1 MPLDFVTVPALTN
14 GVSRQAPLLRL
25 DSQAENQ
32 KNFLSEITGGVTDR
46 PPAGIVATVTGA
58 ALPADGFYHP
68 IIRDESEQY
77 EVVIPGDGTL
87 RVFAKD
93 GTEQTVNA
101 ISAAAQT
108 YLTSSGNARDAFRA
122 RTIVDNT
129 FVTNREIDT
138 EIDSGTLSAAE
149 RNIAL
154 FWVRQTSQGMVIQ
167 VNMKHAY
174 GPAGWKS
181 TNLVSVAADNAV
193 PTIYT
198 EPSITTTL
206 TDESPTLVARA
217 ETTNTAQTVQSD
229 FQTNRMAQR
238 LWRALKEVIAQHV
251 TAAYGSQSMA
261 TWSVFTTPTSVARNS
276 IIGVDGDQ
284 TLQGSVVAI
293 ESTTAA
299 DDTVRFTAE
308 ASGGTDFVKV
318 AHRAVESLLDLPAK
332 GAPVGFKIRVQEE
345 TGDELDDWY
354 GEFDGSSWSEVVGF
368 EVPLGFD
375 ADTMPHILRRESNGT
390 FTFEVFSW
398 AQRTA
403 GDEVSNPDP
412 GFIGKPIKNVTL
424 YKNRLAFVYEDGVAF
439 SESGIFGNFWA
450 TTARQLLASD
460 PIDISID
467 AGSGAPRYES
477 AVPYDQALLVWSAD
491 GQAVVKGTDIFSAE
505 TVSADLAT
513 EYEAD
518 LSLEPIATG
527 NTFLFQAPNG
537 TVWEYVPGSSSG
549 TYAAIDIT
557 AHIPGYLPGD
567 FTWAA
572 ASRAKSLVI
581 FGSASNR
588 NKLYAYRYFYDSV
601 NKIQSSWSEWEL
613 NEDIDIHGGDFFGEE
628 LILFADVDTNAN
640 ATTTRMMLSLDFN
653 PTAPTGFSDPLY
665 LDVMETVTVGVS
677 AYDAALNRTTVVM
690 PYAIASGD
698 GYRAVI
704 GDGDPTRFGD
714 VMGAET
720 TGTDLFIYGEIPQGT
735 EVHVGRVYSRI
746 YEPSKF
752 VLRSPSRDNRRTPQ
766 PVTNARVQVRRV
778 RAELGRTG
786 YLRAEINRDGTKF
799 SEKVFTPAVVGGPVG
814 FVTPVDSDSFEFSV
828 GANADGL
835 SIQLINDTHLPSELL
850 SLSYEALYHNRS
862 VRTR

>member
-46 PPAGIVATVTGA
+46 PPASIVAAITGA

-68 IIRDESEQY
+68 IIRDEAEQY

-138 EIDSGTLSAAE
+138 EVDSAASAAQD
-149 RNIAL
+149 NTCL
-154 FWVRQTSQGMVIQ
+154 MWVRQAGNGPDNVTIQ
-167 VNMKHAY
+167 M
-174 GPAGWKS
+174 KS
-181 TNLVSVAADNAV
+181 TYNGTWSWLEFDFQQNSNTGNGNVVTQAAVVADIAD
-193 PTIYT
+193 PD
-198 EPSITTTL
+198 PL
-206 TDESPTLVARA
+206 LVASVQTPSNGHYA
-217 ETTNTAQTVQSD
+217 TQTTGVAQHIY
-229 FQTNRMAQR
+229 
-238 LWRALKEVIAQHV
+238 RALDRVIADHV
-251 TAAYGSQSMA
+251 ANSRGSNGNSMA
-261 TWSVFTTPTSVARNS
+261 TWSLRSSPITPTGLFTSAQ
-276 IIGVDGDQ
+276 GA
-284 TLQGSVVAI
+284 LGSVVVLSSSDAGDS
-293 ESTTAA
+293 E
-299 DDTVRFTAE
+299 VRFSAT
-308 ASGGTDFVKV
+308 SGIGPDAIKV
-318 AHRAVESLLDLPAK
+318 AHGSVESLLDLPAT
-332 GAPVGFKIRVQEE
+332 GAPPGFKIKVLEE
-345 TGDELDDWY
+345 TGSDLDDWY
-354 GEFDGSSWSEVVGF
+354 VEYDGASWSEVVGF

-390 FTFEVFSW
+390 FTFEAFSW

-439 SESGIFGNFWA
+439 SESGTFSNFWA

-491 GQAVVKGTDIFSAE
+491 GQAVVQGTDIFSAE

-518 LSLEPIATG
+518 LSLEPITTG
-527 NTFLFQAPNG
+527 NTFLFQAPTG

-588 NKLYAYRYFYDSV
+588 NKLYAYRYFYDSGD
-601 NKIQSSWSEWEL
+601 KIQSSWSEWEL
-613 NEDIDIHGGDFFGEE
+613 NEDIAIHGGDFFGDE
-628 LILFADVDTNAN
+628 LILFADVDTDENL
-640 ATTTRMMLSLDFN
+640 TTTRMMLNLDFN
-653 PTAPTGFSDPLY
+653 PTPPTGFSDPIY
-665 LDVMETVTVGVS
+665 LDVMETVTVGAGAYSS
-677 AYDAALNRTTVVM
+677 AFNYTTVTI
-690 PYAIASGD
+690 PYDIDLTDGYVAVLGD
-698 GYRAVI
+698 GAGV
-704 GDGDPTRFGD
+704 RFGE
-714 VMGAET
+714 VLPGAGAT
-720 TGTDLFIYGEIPQGT
+720 STLLLYLAGEVPQGT
-735 EVHVGRVYSRI
+735 EVHLGRTYDRV

-752 VLRSPSRDNRRTPQ
+752 VLRSPSRDNRSTPQ

-786 YLRAEINRDGTKF
+786 YLRAEISRDGTKF
-799 SEKVFTPAVVGGPVG
+799 SEKVFTPAVVGGPAG
-814 FVTPVDSDSFEFSV
+814 FIPPVDSGTFEFSV
-828 GANADGL
+828 GANAEGL
-835 SIQLINDTHLPSELL
+835 SIQLINDTFLPSELL
-850 SLSYEALYHNRS
+850 SISYEALYHNRS